1 VIIEDKRILAVV
13 AGAII
18 LAAGSGYLVARWTS
32 DTPPATEQIEE
43 EEAAHSDTLTLTNQ
57 QVADAGIAVEAVRSG
72 GFGAEVVAQGMVT
85 PTPSGEA
92 LVTARTGGTVT
103 RVYKRLGD
111 AVRAGEPLAIVE
123 SRDAA
128 QIASER
134 SAARARATLAQ
145 RNLEREKYLFDQKVS
160 ARVELETAEAEAA
173 AAAAEARRA
182 EAAASAV
189 RITGDGRGSTVTS
202 PISGRVT
209 ATTIALGS
217 FVQPEVELFRIA
229 DPRQVQVEASVGPA
243 DMARFRAGDRAAID
257 LPDGSLAEGRV
268 RSVTPTLGAET
279 RAATVVIDIAGA
291 DSSPA
296 SACVSGSFRASAR
309 RAARSWCPK
318 TRCNRST
325 GAMWCS
331 CALRRASAPRRSRSA
346 GAAPAAPKSSPA
358 SSRAR
363 SSRRRTHS
371 CSRPK
376 WPRAPAKR
384 STEP

>member
-1 VIIEDKRILAVV
+1 MIIQDKRILAGA

-18 LAAGSGYLVARWTS
+18 LAAGTGYFVARWTA
-32 DTPPATEQIEE
+32 DAPGAATEAEE
-43 EEAAHSDTLTLTNQ
+43 EETAHGDALVLTGKQ
-57 QVADAGIAVEAVRSG
+57 IADAGIRVEAVQSG

-134 SAARARATLAQ
+134 SAAKARATLAQ

-243 DMARFRAGDRAAID
+243 DMARFRAGDRATID
-257 LPDGSLAEGRV
+257 LPDGSTAEGRV

-279 RAATVVIDIAGA
+279 RAATVVIDIAGGRLQPGLGVRVRLYPSVGA
-291 DSSPA
+291 QSSAIVVPEDA
-296 SACVSGSFRASAR
+296 VQSLEGREVVFVRTSQGFRAQTVAVGR
-309 RAARSWCPK
+309 
-318 TRCNRST
+318 
-325 GAMWCS
+325 
-331 CALRRASAPRRSRSA
+331 RSA
-346 GAAPAAPKSSPA
+346 GRAEILSGLKSGQLIAAGNAFVLKAEM
-358 SSRAR
+358 
-363 SSRRRTHS
+363 
-371 CSRPK
+371 
-376 WPRAPAKR
+376 AKG
-384 STEP
+384 SGEEEH